1 MRSAWQQWS
10 EKFAQMSMREKL
22 LISFCGVVA
31 VVFGLLTLVVEP
43 VYLSNQQLNR
53 QISNIQLSNQQLEAD
68 TLVMQAKLNKD
79 PDLELDK
86 QLKQLM
92 SESQQS
98 SQQLAQ
104 LVESLISPS
113 EMARMLETVLLE
125 SKQLKLIRLESLP
138 SEPIVP
144 PNEEQ
149 GVTGY
154 FLHPV
159 TIELSG
165 RYFDIVHYLEAL
177 EAMPVKY
184 YWRSFDYQVESYP
197 QSRLVLTVYTL
208 GTRQEFIGG

>member
-1 MRSAWQQWS
+1 MSGVWQRGN

-22 LISFCGVVA
+22 LISLCGLVA

-43 VYLSNQQLNR
+43 MYLTNQQLNR
-53 QISNIQLSNQQLEAD
+53 QIDNIELNNQQLEAD
-68 TLVMQAKLNKD
+68 TLVMQAKLNRD

-92 SESQQS
+92 IDSQQS

-104 LVESLISPS
+104 MVESLITPS
-113 EMARMLETVLLE
+113 EMARMLETVLLG
-125 SKQLKLIRLESLP
+125 SQRLKLMSLESLP

-144 PNEEQ
+144 PDEQ
-149 GVTGY
+149 HGITGY

-159 TIELSG
+159 RIELSG
-165 RYFDIVHYLEAL
+165 RYFDIVNFLETL
-177 EAMPVKY
+177 EGMPVKY